1 MSEAEEG
8 TRLDGRCVV
17 VTGAASG
24 IGAALARRLARA
36 GARLGLL
43 DRDSDGA
50 EEVAR
55 ALRDRGHQA
64 HAFACDVGDPVA
76 CREAVAAAERALG
89 GIDVLIANAGITHV
103 GRVAE
108 TDGEVLRRVLDV
120 NFFGAVHAAQ
130 AALPALLARRGQIV
144 VMGSVAGRAPLA
156 TRAGYA
162 ASKHA
167 LHGFFASLR
176 AEHCDDGLGV
186 LIVDP
191 SFVDTAIGDH
201 ALGPDGRRAAAR
213 TGVGAHPL
221 SPDVVADAVVRALVR
236 RRRHLYVPWRAG
248 LFVWL
253 SRLAPGWFERR
264 MARRM
269 QK

>member
-1 MSEAEEG
+1 MRTANEG
-8 TRLDGRCVV
+8 TPLRDRAVV

-36 GARLGLL
+36 GARVALL
-43 DRDSDGA
+43 DRDADGA
-50 EEVAR
+50 AQGAR
-55 ALRDRGHQA
+55 ALRDQGHAA
-64 HAFACDVGDPVA
+64 HAFACDVSDPVA
-76 CREAVAAAERALG
+76 CREAVAAAQAALG
-89 GIDVLIANAGITHV
+89 GIDVLVANAGITHV

-108 TDGEVLRRVLDV
+108 TDLEVLRRVLDV
-120 NFFGAVHAAQ
+120 NFFGAVQATQ
-130 AALPALLARRGQIV
+130 AALPALLERRGQIV
-144 VMGSVAGRAPLA
+144 VMGSVAGQAPLA

-167 LHGFFASLR
+167 LHGFFGSLR

-191 SFVDTAIGDH
+191 SFVDTGIGDH
-201 ALGPDGRRAAAR
+201 ALGPDGRPAGAR
-213 TGVGAHPL
+213 TGVDAQPL
-221 SPDVVADAVVRALVR
+221 SPDAVADAVVGALVR
-236 RRRHLYVPWRAG
+236 RRSHLFIPWRAG
-248 LFVWL
+248 LYVWL
-253 SRLAPGWFERR
+253 ARLAPGWFERR